1 MVGRGERGSWRDKG
15 LCLAEDERL
24 NIAFDLDAISCRM
37 LAFNHADLV
46 LVTLLIVNTWS
57 Y

>member
-1 MVGRGERGSWRDKG
+1 MGGRGERASWRDKG

-24 NIAFDLDAISCRM
+24 NIAFDLDAISCRL

-46 LVTLLIVNTWS
+46 LVALLIVNTWS